1 MIQEVT
7 VIDALR
13 AHAVIERIID
23 SEKLIHIATAFKLA
37 RLSNDLTLLG
47 ETTQSLLAGA
57 GVKVEDSVDFADK
70 VLGDIVEIDTYGLT
84 VADLEKEELLEI
96 SIPDASAIVK
106 LLG

>member
-13 AHAVIERIID
+13 AHAVIEQIID

-57 GVKVEDSVDFADK
+57 KAEDSVDFVDK
-70 VLGDIVEIDTYGLT
+70 VLGNIVEIDTYGLT

-96 SIPDASAIVK
+96 SIPDASAIIK

>member
-13 AHAVIERIID
+13 AHAVIEQIID

-57 GVKVEDSVDFADK
+57 GAKAEDSVDFVDK
-70 VLGDIVEIDTYGLT
+70 VLGNIVEIDTYGLT

-96 SIPDASAIVK
+96 SIPDASAIIK